1 MSKDASDDKPTE
13 YLPGG
18 AMANAYVPRGRQTN
32 RRITR
37 QVAQPDVD
45 SAAQRKISVPNPPA
59 GAPSAVGDAAALAA
73 NAQTEGLPAAN
84 ASAPGST
91 GYVPSHAAGSR
102 VPDVSRNPYPDS
114 GAATTKL
121 PPIDPAAATPQV
133 DSYPQGVPV
142 SYDPKVDTEKLR
154 EEQEYEEE
162 RADKR
167 RLLKVAGIVT
177 AIVALLTGAVV
188 VVALMISSRQ
198 VLPPAEQEVT
208 TSQRAT
214 TSSSTPETTR
224 SEPQTQEPTSS
235 EPSQTQTTT
244 REPAPTKT
252 TATTRPT
259 AENPTPSAEQPSGSQ
274 QPSEQPSGQPTPGES
289 NPQSN

>member
-59 GAPSAVGDAAALAA
+59 GAPSAVPDAAALAA
-73 NAQTEGLPAAN
+73 GAQTEAISNANAPAAT
-84 ASAPGST
+84 ST
-91 GYVPSHAAGSR
+91 GYVPAHAAGTR
-102 VPDVSRNPYPDS
+102 VLGGSENPYPDS
-114 GAATTKL
+114 GAATTQL
-121 PPIDPAAATPQV
+121 PPIDPAAATPEV
-133 DSYPQGVPV
+133 DSYPQGVPPA
-142 SYDPKVDTEKLR
+142 YDPQVDAEKLR

-198 VLPPAEQEVT
+198 VLPPEEHETT
-208 TSQRAT
+208 TSQSTTT

-224 SEPQTQEPTSS
+224 SSSETS
-235 EPSQTQTTT
+235 EPSTTQPTEVETRRQPSATQTTPAA
-244 REPAPTKT
+244 PAPTQET
-252 TATTRPT
+252 PT
-259 AENPTPSAEQPSGSQ
+259 PKPSTGGTENPSPNPE
-274 QPSEQPSGQPTPGES
+274 PSEPG
-289 NPQSN
+289 NNQ

>member
-59 GAPSAVGDAAALAA
+59 GAPSAVPDAAALAA
-73 NAQTEGLPAAN
+73 GAQTEAIPNTNAPAAT
-84 ASAPGST
+84 ST
-91 GYVPSHAAGSR
+91 GYVPAHAAGTR
-102 VPDVSRNPYPDS
+102 VLGGSENPYPDS
-114 GAATTKL
+114 GAATTQL
-121 PPIDPAAATPQV
+121 PPIDPAAATPEV
-133 DSYPQGVPV
+133 DSYPQGVPPA
-142 SYDPKVDTEKLR
+142 YDPQVDAEKLR

-198 VLPPAEQEVT
+198 VLPPEEHETT
-208 TSQRAT
+208 TSQSTTT

-224 SEPQTQEPTSS
+224 SSSETS
-235 EPSQTQTTT
+235 EPSTTQPTEVETRRQPSATQTTHAA
-244 REPAPTKT
+244 PAPTQET
-252 TATTRPT
+252 PT
-259 AENPTPSAEQPSGSQ
+259 QKPSTGGTENPSPNPE
-274 QPSEQPSGQPTPGES
+274 PSEPG
-289 NPQSN
+289 NNQ

>member
-1 MSKDASDDKPTE
+1 MSNRASDDQPTE

-59 GAPSAVGDAAALAA
+59 GAPSAVGDAVAMSA
-73 NAQTEGLPAAN
+73 NAQTEAIPAAN
-84 ASAPGST
+84 APAANST
-91 GYVPSHAAGSR
+91 GYVPSHAAGTRTPGGSTE
-102 VPDVSRNPYPDS
+102 PYPDS

-133 DSYPQGVPV
+133 DSFPQGVPV
-142 SYDPKVDTEKLR
+142 SYDPKLDAEKLR

-198 VLPPAEQEVT
+198 VLPPAEQETT
-208 TSQRAT
+208 TSQRVT

-224 SEPQTQEPTSS
+224 SQPQTQEPTSS
-235 EPSQTQTTT
+235 EPSQTQTTS
-244 REPAPTKT
+244 REPTPTKT
-252 TATTRPT
+252 TASTRPT
-259 AENPTPSAEQPSGSQ
+259 AENPTPSEEPPTGSQ
-274 QPSEQPSGQPTPGES
+274 QPSEQPSEQPSPSGS
-289 NPQSN
+289 NSQ

>member
-1 MSKDASDDKPTE
+1 
-13 YLPGG
+13 
-18 AMANAYVPRGRQTN
+18 MANAYVPRGRQTN

-59 GAPSAVGDAAALAA
+59 GAPSAVPDAAALGA
-73 NAQTEGLPAAN
+73 NAQTEAIPNANAPAAT
-84 ASAPGST
+84 ST
-91 GYVPSHAAGSR
+91 GYVPAHAAGTR
-102 VPDVSRNPYPDS
+102 VLDGSGNSYPDS
-114 GAATTKL
+114 GAATTQL
-121 PPIDPAAATPQV
+121 PPIDPAAATPEV
-133 DSYPQGVPV
+133 DSYPQGVPPA
-142 SYDPKVDTEKLR
+142 YDPQVDAEKLR

-198 VLPPAEQEVT
+198 VLPPEEHETT
-208 TSQRAT
+208 TSQSTT

-224 SEPQTQEPTSS
+224 SSSETS
-235 EPSQTQTTT
+235 EPSTTQPTEVETRRQPSATQTTPAA
-244 REPAPTKT
+244 PAPTQET
-252 TATTRPT
+252 PT
-259 AENPTPSAEQPSGSQ
+259 QKPSTGGTENPSPNPE
-274 QPSEQPSGQPTPGES
+274 PSESGNNQ
-289 NPQSN
+289 

>member
-45 SAAQRKISVPNPPA
+45 SGAQRKIPVPNPPA
-59 GAPSAVGDAAALAA
+59 GAPSAVGDAAALSA
-73 NAQTEGLPAAN
+73 NAQTEGIPAAN
-84 ASAPGST
+84 VSAPGST
-91 GYVPSHAAGSR
+91 GYVPAHAAGTR
-102 VPDVSRNPYPDS
+102 VLDGSGNSYPDS
-114 GAATTKL
+114 GAATTQL
-121 PPIDPAAATPQV
+121 PPIDPAAATPEV

-142 SYDPKVDTEKLR
+142 SYDPKVDAEKLR

-167 RLLKVAGIVT
+167 RLLKVVGIVT

-198 VLPPAEQEVT
+198 VLPPAEQETT

-224 SEPQTQEPTSS
+224 SQPQTQEPTSS
-235 EPSQTQTTT
+235 EPSQTQTTS
-244 REPAPTKT
+244 REPTPTKT
-252 TATTRPT
+252 TGTTRPT
-259 AENPTPSAEQPSGSQ
+259 AENPTPPAEQPTGSQ
-274 QPSEQPSGQPTPGES
+274 QPSEQPSERPDPSES
-289 NPQSN
+289 NSQ

>member
-1 MSKDASDDKPTE
+1 
-13 YLPGG
+13 
-18 AMANAYVPRGRQTN
+18 MANAYVPRGRQTN

-59 GAPSAVGDAAALAA
+59 GAPSAVPDAAALAA
-73 NAQTEGLPAAN
+73 GAQTEAIPNTNAPAAT
-84 ASAPGST
+84 ST
-91 GYVPSHAAGSR
+91 GYVPAHAAGTR
-102 VPDVSRNPYPDS
+102 VLGGSENPYPDS
-114 GAATTKL
+114 GAATTQL
-121 PPIDPAAATPQV
+121 PPIDPAAATPEV
-133 DSYPQGVPV
+133 DSYPQGVPPA
-142 SYDPKVDTEKLR
+142 YDPQVDAEKLR

-198 VLPPAEQEVT
+198 VLPPEEHETT
-208 TSQRAT
+208 TSQSTTT

-224 SEPQTQEPTSS
+224 SSSETS
-235 EPSQTQTTT
+235 EPSTTQPTEVETRRQPSATQTTPAA
-244 REPAPTKT
+244 PAPTQET
-252 TATTRPT
+252 PT
-259 AENPTPSAEQPSGSQ
+259 PKPSTGGTENPSPNPE
-274 QPSEQPSGQPTPGES
+274 PSEPG
-289 NPQSN
+289 NNQ